1 MLINDIVLASLK
13 TPVRTVEGR
22 AEVYN
27 NSGSTAYI
35 LRSDSF
41 LKEFKVERIG
51 DNTKFFGYGFIHKA
65 NIKARDI
72 NRAITLTTANTVL
85 PYYIDR
91 TTGEPVEIK
100 PYPKMN
106 ITEVNRDEN
115 TNELSITC
123 YDNLY
128 KATAHKVE
136 ELELTAPYTLKQVV
150 ETCASFLG
158 LTGVVLVNVAESD
171 FSLSYENGANL
182 EGTETIRDV
191 LDMAAEATQTIYYID
206 KDNKLTFKRLD
217 INGEAVLD
225 IQKADYITLD
235 SKTNR
240 RLATL
245 VSATELGDSFTVST
259 TAAGSTQYIRNNA
272 FWDLREDRTTLL
284 ENALAAVG
292 GLTINQF
299 ECSWRGNYLLEIGD
313 KISLETKDNEKV
325 YSYILNDI
333 ISYNGALSEA
343 TEWKYEDNE
352 EETEANPTTIGDAIK
367 YTYAKVDKA
376 NKQIDIV
383 ASEASANKEA
393 LAAISANTESISL
406 SVEEL
411 KKNTEGTL
419 DTLGEDVAE
428 IKSKVET
435 VVTAD
440 AVKIAIK
447 EEIANGVDKVTTAT
461 GFTFDNEGLTVS
473 KSDSEIKTQITED
486 GMSVYKEEEEVLTA
500 NNEGVKAA
508 NLHATTYLI
517 IGNYSRFEDYT
528 NTEGEARTGCFW
540 IGD

>member
-22 AEVYN
+22 AYVYN
-27 NSGSTAYI
+27 TDGSTKYTLEKADY
-35 LRSDSF
+35 
-41 LKEFKVERIG
+41 LKEFKIERIG
-51 DNTKFFGYGFIHKA
+51 DNTKFFGYGICQKA
-65 NIKARDI
+65 NIKAID
-72 NRAITLTTANTVL
+72 TTRRLVIDTSNKIY
-85 PYYIDR
+85 PYFIDR
-91 TTGEPVEIK
+91 SAQTQSIFTY
-100 PYPKMN
+100 PYLYV
-106 ITEVNRDEN
+106 TEVNRDEN

-123 YDNLY
+123 YDALY

-136 ELELTAPYTLKQVV
+136 ELTLTAPYTLKQVV

-158 LTGVVLVNVAESD
+158 LNGVVLVNVTDAD

-182 EGTETIRDV
+182 EGTETIREM
-191 LDMAAEATQTIYYID
+191 LDMAAEATQTIYYVD
-206 KDNKLTFKRLD
+206 RNNKLTFKRLD

-225 IQKADYITLD
+225 IEKADYITLD

-325 YSYILNDI
+325 YSYILNDV
-333 ISYNGALSEA
+333 ISYNGALTEA
-343 TEWKYEDNE
+343 TEWNYEDNE

-367 YTYAKVDKA
+367 YTYAKVDKV

-383 ASEASANKEA
+383 ASEASANKK
-393 LAAISANTESISL
+393 AIASINVNTESISA
-406 SVEEL
+406 SVETL
-411 KKNTEGTL
+411 KTNTEKAL
-419 DTLGEDVAE
+419 DTIGEDVADV
-428 IKSKVET
+428 KAKVET
-435 VVTAD
+435 VVTAE
-440 AVKIAIK
+440 AIEIAIK
-447 EEIANGVDKVTTAT
+447 EEIAKGVDKVETAT
-461 GFTFDNEGLTVS
+461 GFKFDNEGLTVS